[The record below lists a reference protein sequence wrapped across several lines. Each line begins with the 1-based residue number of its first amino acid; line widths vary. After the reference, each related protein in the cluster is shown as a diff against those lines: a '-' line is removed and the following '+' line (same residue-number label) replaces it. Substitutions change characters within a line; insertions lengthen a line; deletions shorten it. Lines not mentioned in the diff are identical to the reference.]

1 MNQQLALSGN
11 QLTPEMINQMVSILP
26 LLPSELLDKEQN
38 RRTAQQVKQLAD
50 DLKNQ
55 NRVVTEYIAKNEDD
69 KYNMLQMFSGI
80 SEASEQQTKII
91 QNTLNKVSH
100 ITADPDVYK
109 NLTEIGHLFIPNI
122 TAEQLG
128 IMLIRFGFA
137 QKKKVNINGYFQTVP
152 YTTNYNARTPI
163 AKPVPH
169 ILPNG
174 KEVISYRWNADMVQ
188 QGVLKHLES
197 IGRLYEFQTLKTPK
211 EINTFVKSI

>member
-91 QNTLNKVSH
+91 QNTLDKVSYV
-100 ITADPDVYK
+100 TADPDKYK
-109 NLTEIGHLFIPNI
+109 TLSDIGTDFIPNLSGY
-122 TAEQLG
+122 QLG
-128 IMLIRFGFA
+128 VLLSKLGIAKRYR
-137 QKKKVNINGYFQTVP
+137 KDNNGAWETVP
-152 YTTNYNARTPI
+152 YKETSISNPL
-163 AKPVPH
+163 AKAVPS
-169 ILPNG
+169 
-174 KEVISYRWNADMVQ
+174 VINNRQVVSYHWNVEL
-188 QGVLKHLES
+188 LKKKLLQALGMT
-197 IGRLYEFQTLKTPK
+197 GRLNEFQALIGSKAVWNF
-211 EINTFVKSI
+211 INSL